1 MTHQKEAIAAEIPRL
16 RRYARALTG
25 ADTEADDLV
34 QETLARAL
42 SRIEQWQSGESPRK
56 WLFSILHN
64 LHVDVLRRS
73 ARRPPHLSID
83 ATDVAPAA
91 VGNDLGTRRDLDNGL
106 QALSPEHRQVLLLI
120 GLEGLSYAEAADVL
134 GVPIGTIMS
143 RLARARE
150 RLRLLMHCD
159 IGEADAPPSVVT
171 SFRRIR

>member
-1 MTHQKEAIAAEIPRL
+1 MPQQKEAIAAEIPRL

-25 ADTEADDLV
+25 VDAEADDLV

-42 SRIEQWQSGESPRK
+42 SRIDQWQNGESPRK

-64 LHVDVLRRS
+64 LHVDALRRT
-73 ARRPPHLSID
+73 ARRPQHLSID
-83 ATDVAPAA
+83 ATEIAPAA
-91 VGNDLGTRRDLDNGL
+91 IGNDLGTRRDLDNGL

-120 GLEGLSYAEAADVL
+120 GLEGLSYAEAAEVL
-134 GVPIGTIMS
+134 DVPIGTIMS

-150 RLRLLMHCD
+150 RLRLLMQCD

-171 SFRRIR
+171 TLRRVK